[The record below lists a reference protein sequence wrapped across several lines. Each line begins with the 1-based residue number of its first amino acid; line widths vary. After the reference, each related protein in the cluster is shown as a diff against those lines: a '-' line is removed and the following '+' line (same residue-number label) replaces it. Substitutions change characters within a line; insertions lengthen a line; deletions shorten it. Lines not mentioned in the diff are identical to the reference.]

1 MESSQSRLEQE
12 FGELCQDVGWGLSR
26 KKMPLIQDRMN
37 FVVLRDCYFCREVS
51 DELVISK

>member
-26 KKMPLIQDRMN
+26 KKMPLIQDRMS